1 MGYNAYTLFTLYS
14 CMHLPYLGN
23 YHKVALVTV
32 ITFINL
38 INFINFINPLPFL
51 LAPLDDAAPQS
62 FGFLLH
68 GLALAGLD
76 PFVELVLEEVDGPAL
91 LAERDLALA
100 GVTVES
106 VLRLAGDLASS
117 LYIHE
122 YVRATAGVSG
132 VVAVHDG
139 FLDQPYL
146 AEYFG

>member
-1 MGYNAYTLFTLYS
+1 
-14 CMHLPYLGN
+14 MHLPYLGN

-38 INFINFINPLPFL
+38 INLINFINPLPFL
-51 LAPLDDAAPQS
+51 LAHLDNAAPQT

-68 GLALAGLD
+68 GFALPGLD
-76 PFVELVLEEVDGPAL
+76 PLVELVLEEVEGSAL
-91 LAERDLALA
+91 LAVRDLALA
-100 GVTVES
+100 GVTIEG
-106 VLRLAGDLASS
+106 VLGLAGDLACAIDI
-117 LYIHE
+117 YE
-122 YVRATAGVSG
+122 NVRATAAAPG